1 MITKTG
7 NSITTGQVSGML
19 SQEKPLIFWDTCS
32 LLNILE
38 LAMNKKDKD
47 VLEAYQKIYKLI
59 RDKRVISVTSYYS
72 LVEFNNNTERVEKRQ
87 IDDQTDLRGNI
98 KKFAIVAPQRWMKI
112 IHCVLNRVFGYDS
125 KLESL
130 VKSIYKHTYIIKVDV
145 DQKKFAYDRLVN
157 RQAPSERKPSYGDN
171 LLWGAFLSTSLALG
185 GTKKRIFMTSNPE
198 DFKAKGSNNLA
209 TIIKDEMSRN
219 GVEVCFDIKKAYQI
233 MRADIER

>member
-7 NSITTGQVSGML
+7 NSITTVQVSIML
-19 SQEKPLIFWDTCS
+19 SQNKPLIFWDTCS

-38 LAMNKKDKD
+38 LAMNKKDKE
-47 VLEAYQKIYKLI
+47 VLEAYQNIYKLI

-72 LVEFNNNTERVEKRQ
+72 LVEFNNNIERVEKRQ
-87 IDDQTDLRGNI
+87 NDDQTELRGNI
-98 KKFAIVAPQRWMKI
+98 KKFGIVAPQRWMRI
-112 IHCVLNRVFGYDS
+112 IHYVLDRVFGYDS

-145 DQKKFAYDRLVN
+145 DQKNFAYNRLVN

-185 GTKKRIFMTSNPE
+185 GTKKRLFMTSNSE
-198 DFKAKGSNNLA
+198 DYKSKGSNEIA
-209 TIIKDEMSRN
+209 QIIKDEMSRN
-219 GVEVCFDIKKAYQI
+219 SVEVCFDIIRAY
-233 MRADIER
+233 RALKDDIN

>member
-7 NSITTGQVSGML
+7 NSIATGQVAGML

-38 LAMNKKDKD
+38 LAMNKKDK
-47 VLEAYQKIYKLI
+47 
-59 RDKRVISVTSYYS
+59 
-72 LVEFNNNTERVEKRQ
+72 FNNNTERVEKRQ
-87 IDDQTDLRGNI
+87 IDDQTELRGNI

-130 VKSIYKHTYIIKVDV
+130 VKSIYKHTFIIKVDV
-145 DQKKFAYDRLVN
+145 DQKNFAYDRLVN